1 MRENM
6 RTYKERKNEIKNMPT
21 EKLRHRFISGSFG
34 ELRPFVEAELI
45 TRDLSEKSD
54 AESRKEGR
62 DEESLSIARK
72 ALFNSK
78 CANIIA
84 IIAAIIAAIAIFL
97 EVK

>member
-1 MRENM
+1 M
-6 RTYKERKNEIKNMPT
+6 RTFKERKNEIKNMTT
-21 EKLRHRFISGSFG
+21 EELRHRFISGSFG

-45 TRDLSEKSD
+45 SRDMAEKTVSD
-54 AESRKEGR
+54 SRKELR
-62 DEESLSIARK
+62 EEESLSIARK

-84 IIAAIIAAIAIFL
+84 IIAAIIAVIAIFL